1 MKFRNTKISKCLKVK
16 TFWDNSKTKIIIRF
30 NKTCIAKRE
39 KMLTNIK
46 DKNLQLNQ
54 IMEVREIWTDKFRV
68 IKKWIWNKHKTYKD
82 SRQKIKP

>member
-1 MKFRNTKISKCLKVK
+1 
-16 TFWDNSKTKIIIRF
+16 
-30 NKTCIAKRE
+30 
-39 KMLTNIK
+39 MLTNIK